1 MSSRVNLDRP
11 QPFLADP
18 IELLMTTE
26 TETPADH
33 IIKNF
38 DGDFK
43 FVLTDFGQ
51 DVILQV
57 RIREHKS
64 SRDGS
69 TVSETAWVTS
79 DTFNK
84 TGEHVVPLSRNCE
97 YRCET
102 SSAGS
107 RVFVADAQW
116 SGVM

>member
-11 QPFLADP
+11 QIFLVDP
-18 IELLMTTE
+18 IELLMTSE
-26 TETPADH
+26 TSTPDAH

-43 FVLTDFGQ
+43 VVVTDHVQ

-57 RIREHKS
+57 RVREHKS

-69 TVSETAWVTS
+69 AVDVTDWVTS
-79 DTFNK
+79 DTFNA
-84 TGEHVVPLSRNCE
+84 TGEHVVPFSRNCE

-116 SGVM
+116 GGVM

>member
-11 QPFLADP
+11 QPYLSDP

-38 DGDFK
+38 DGYFK
-43 FVLTDFGQ
+43 LVVTDHVQ

-64 SRDGS
+64 RRDGS
-69 TVSETAWVTS
+69 TVATTGWVTS

-84 TGEHVVPLSRNCE
+84 TGEHVVQLSRNCE